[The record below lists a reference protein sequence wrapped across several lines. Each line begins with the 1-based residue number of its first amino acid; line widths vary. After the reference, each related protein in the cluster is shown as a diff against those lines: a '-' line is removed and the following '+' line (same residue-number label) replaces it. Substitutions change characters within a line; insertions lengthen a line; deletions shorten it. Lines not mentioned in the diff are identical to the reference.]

1 VLLSAIFSL
10 NSKSIGAVHPTY
22 SSYIFTLLSL
32 PHTVA
37 FPYNWTRGRS
47 IEMLPRQRLQL
58 EEEQT
63 MADLNPGSGS
73 EEITVPQIH
82 RSEGLWMR

>member
-1 VLLSAIFSL
+1 
-10 NSKSIGAVHPTY
+10 
-22 SSYIFTLLSL
+22 
-32 PHTVA
+32 
-37 FPYNWTRGRS
+37 
-47 IEMLPRQRLQL
+47 MLPRQRLQL

>member
-1 VLLSAIFSL
+1 M
-10 NSKSIGAVHPTY
+10 
-22 SSYIFTLLSL
+22 FTLLSL
-32 PHTVA
+32 PH
-37 FPYNWTRGRS
+37 NSLSIQIDTRQGQL
-47 IEMLPRQRLQL
+47 MLLRQRLQL

-82 RSEGLWMR
+82 RREGLWMR